1 MRNIYYCLLTIDLL
15 MKDDLIISMKSM
27 NKFFP
32 PQGLRCLMSSVDIL
46 EAVDPTVDNL
56 DTNSV
61 RNLTGAR

>member
-1 MRNIYYCLLTIDLL
+1 
-15 MKDDLIISMKSM
+15 MKSM